1 MATKTTP
8 ALRDLIKEEYKKCLE
23 SPAYFMS
30 KYVKIQHATKGTI
43 KFELYEFQA
52 KTVNQFKEHD
62 YNIILKCRQMGISTL
77 VAGYSLWLML
87 FHSDKNILVI
97 ATKQD
102 VAKNLVTKVRFMN
115 DNLPSWLKV
124 VCTEDNRLSLRF
136 KNGSQIKAVASSP
149 DAGRSEALSLLIID
163 EVAFVDDIDEIWT
176 SAQSTLSTGGK
187 AILLS
192 TPNGVGNFFHKT
204 WIEAESGENKF
215 NTIKLHWTLHPEYNE
230 AWRKEQ
236 DVALGERKA
245 AQECDC
251 DFISSGN
258 TVIDPMLLQW
268 YKQTHMKDPIEKRG
282 VDHGYWI
289 WDYPDYTKQYLVSA
303 DVGRG
308 DASDF
313 SAFQIF
319 DIKDL
324 KQVAEYRGKV
334 GTKDFGNMLIAV
346 STEFNNALLVI
357 ENANI
362 GWAVLQE
369 VIDKNYANL
378 FYSSADLQYV
388 DVEQQMTNKIN
399 KQEKNM
405 KPGFTT
411 SLKSR
416 PLMISKMEAY
426 MREKSVIVQSVRT
439 LDELFVFIWNGA
451 KAEAASGYNDDLVM
465 SLAINLWVRDT
476 ALRLAQ
482 ESIDLQKKIMTNI
495 SRTQAA
501 PETAKIYTP
510 NPARPVIDPW
520 KMKIGGRDEDL
531 TWLIK

>member
-1 MATKTTP
+1 MAKP
-8 ALRDLIKEEYKKCLE
+8 SQVALRDLIKEEYKKCLE
-23 SPAYFMS
+23 SPSYFMS

-43 KFELYEFQA
+43 KFELYPFQA
-52 KTVNQFKEHD
+52 NTVEEFKAHD
-62 YNIILKCRQMGISTL
+62 YNIVLKCRQMGISTL

-163 EVAFVDDIDEIWT
+163 EVAFVDDIDLIWT

-204 WIEAESGENKF
+204 WTEAEAGENKF
-215 NTIKLHWTLHPEYNE
+215 HTIKLHWSLHPDYNE

-236 DVALGERKA
+236 DVSLGKRKA

-258 TVIDPMLLQW
+258 TVIEPELLAW
-268 YKQTHMKDPIEKRG
+268 YKATHVKDPIEKRG
-282 VDHGYWI
+282 IDHGYWL
-289 WDYPDYTKQYLVSA
+289 WEYPNYETQYLVSA

-308 DASDF
+308 DSTDF
-313 SAFQIF
+313 SAFQVI
-319 DIKDL
+319 DVKNL
-324 KQVAEYRGKV
+324 KQVGEYKGKV
-334 GTKDFGNMLIAV
+334 GTKIFGKMLVAV
-346 STEFNNALLVI
+346 ATEFNNAVLII

-369 VIDKNYANL
+369 AIDLNYANL
-378 FYSSADLQYV
+378 FYSSSDLQYV
-388 DVEQQMTNKIN
+388 DVEVQMTNKIN
-399 KQEKNM
+399 RQEKNM

-426 MREKSVIVQSVRT
+426 MREKSVIIQSTRT
-439 LDELFVFIWNGA
+439 VDELFVFVWNGP

-465 SLAINLWVRDT
+465 SLSIGLWVRDT
-476 ALRLAQ
+476 ALRLNQ
-482 ESIDLQKKIMTNI
+482 ESSDLQKKILSNI
-495 SRTQAA
+495 SRTQSA
-501 PETAKIYTP
+501 TDTTKIYTP
-510 NPARPVIDPW
+510 NPTRPVVDPW
-520 KMKIGGRDEDL
+520 KMKIAGRDEDL